1 MIVGFGFGTF
11 LPDPLKKRAELMR
24 MHKNGVFFVSL
35 CFGSVVCELGCF
47 WRNGKMGFLCQWVRR
62 NGSSSDDSRER
73 ERDLSRSQVSQE
85 FLNCTV

>member
-1 MIVGFGFGTF
+1 MGF
-11 LPDPLKKRAELMR
+11 
-24 MHKNGVFFVSL
+24 FFVRL

-73 ERDLSRSQVSQE
+73 ERDLFRSQVSKE
-85 FLNCTV
+85 FLTARCSAEGTLQRTR